1 MEISL
6 KAGPPGKLKSAARR
20 AAGHL
25 PTGLPPVLVFTD
37 PERSAHPLDLAS
49 VIPPGWGLVYRHFG
63 AAEAGALAEILAKLA
78 KKRRFRLLI
87 GADPALARAVGA
99 DGVHWPERLMAKAR
113 QAAPYFTLN
122 TMSAHVPSALYT
134 PQPAWLSA
142 RVLSTIFPSA
152 SPSAGS
158 ALGAVRARMIAGNA
172 ACPVYGLGG
181 VNADTAG
188 RIAGSFGLAGV
199 GVCPL

>member
-20 AAGHL
+20 AAAHL
-25 PTGLPPVLVFTD
+25 PAGLPPVLVFTD
-37 PERSAHPLDLAS
+37 PARSAHPLDLAS

-63 AAEAGALAEILAKLA
+63 AAEAGSLAEILAKLA

-99 DGVHWPERLMAKAR
+99 DGVHWPERQFGEAR
-113 QAAPYFTLN
+113 RAAVHFALN
-122 TMSAHVPSALYT
+122 TMSAHSPSSLYA
-134 PQPAWLSA
+134 PQPPWLSA
-142 RVLSTIFPSA
+142 RVLSTVFPSA
-152 SPSAGS
+152 SPSAGR
-158 ALGAVRARMIAGNA
+158 ALGPGRARTIAGKA
-172 ACPVYGLGG
+172 GCPVYGLGG
-181 VNADTAG
+181 VNAETAG
-188 RIAGSFGLAGV
+188 RIADAMGLAGV